1 MDYENTNLTKGGTRF
16 MIIKLNNVIEA
27 IELASDEFNYY
38 NSETREIIMYADPM
52 ITGIDQSD
60 FLEDLEADIDNK
72 YIQLPTKF
80 DVNDYDIMESF
91 IWNIKDEK
99 TQNELEEAIRGR
111 GAFRRFKD
119 KIQKFDLEE
128 QWFSYRDNAYKRIA
142 IEWCENH
149 NIEYQ

>member
-1 MDYENTNLTKGGTRF
+1 

-27 IELASDEFNYY
+27 IELASNEFDYYY

-60 FLEDLEADIDNK
+60 FLEDLEADVDNK

-80 DVNDYDIMESF
+80 DVNDYDMMESF
-91 IWNIKDEK
+91 IWSIKDEK
-99 TQNELEEAIRGR
+99 MQNELEEAIRGR

-119 KIQKFDLEE
+119 KIQKFALEE

-149 NIEYQ
+149 NIEYELM

>member
-1 MDYENTNLTKGGTRF
+1 